1 MAHKQARPDI
11 PGTAVVFVADTLE
24 GVREGTFGTGRGLMG
39 RIARKLYGEQY
50 TRSQSFA
57 VVSGASGQSDFNDW
71 LHGSV
76 LVTIDEA
83 QTSPTAYRR
92 GERNATYEVLKELV
106 DPAPKL
112 HRFHG
117 KNRQAFDGMSYA
129 SIWVATNHAN
139 AVSIPEHDRRFT
151 VLRNGRP
158 ITPNE
163 VDDITRWMDDP
174 ANIGAL
180 SQALE
185 ARDLTG
191 FNMFL
196 PLVTAG
202 KTEMAEL
209 ARSDV
214 EELLRDLM
222 EDPDRG
228 LAFTRGHIEAV
239 AEHAFSGAQWRGEFA
254 AAWHAYCVGPR
265 TQTGD
270 YRKIRIHGQRKKV
283 FCFRTRKAEVDR
295 LPEAAIRREVAKW
308 GGVTLDAG
316 DISIVGDSEK

>member
-1 MAHKQARPDI
+1 
-11 PGTAVVFVADTLE
+11 
-24 GVREGTFGTGRGLMG
+24 VREGAFGTGRGLMG

-57 VVSGASGQSDFNDW
+57 VISGTSSQSAFNDW

-139 AVSIPEHDRRFT
+139 AVSIPAHDRRFT
-151 VLRNGRP
+151 ILRNGRG
-158 ITPNE
+158 ITPAE
-163 VDDITRWMDDP
+163 AIEIVAWMDDP

-180 SQALE
+180 AQALA

-191 FNMFL
+191 FDMMA

-202 KTEMAEL
+202 KDEMAEL

-228 LAFTRGHIEAV
+228 RAFTKGHIEAV
-239 AEHAFSGAQWRGEFA
+239 AEHAFSGFQWRGEFM
-254 AAWHAYCVGPR
+254 AAWHAYCVGPK
-265 TQTGD
+265 TQSGD
-270 YRKIRIHGQRKKV
+270 YRRIRIHGQRKKV
-283 FCFRTRKAEVDR
+283 FCFRTRKAEVDAM
-295 LPEAAIRREVAKW
+295 PEAAIRREVAKW
-308 GGVTLDAG
+308 GGVTPEAG
-316 DISIVGDSEK
+316 DIAIVGTEEK